1 MPPTIKVTFQDHP
14 QDFGLTFAG
23 TNLGDVYIDTIDD
36 DSEAGDLPGY
46 ETIGSA
52 AVQRPGCCSERCMDG
67 CVCVCVCVCHFATD
81 SLRTGLLLVEIGGR
95 PVQELVDS
103 GLPAAKGHAAVV
115 ALATAPTRPLAMTF
129 RPHHARSARN
139 KLKAAVGM
147 KGMLKG
153 LGAAKKTAPGASD
166 IPTGTTVKI
175 NGRQWKVLDVAD
187 GMVQLQ
193 LCKAG
198 GAVTAS
204 ALELCAACSSL
215 QAVWDC

>member
-1 MPPTIKVTFQDHP
+1 
-14 QDFGLTFAG
+14 
-23 TNLGDVYIDTIDD
+23 
-36 DSEAGDLPGY
+36 
-46 ETIGSA
+46 
-52 AVQRPGCCSERCMDG
+52 
-67 CVCVCVCVCHFATD
+67 
-81 SLRTGLLLVEIGGR
+81 LLVEIGGR

-215 QAVWDC
+215 QAVWDCWWLMADVRVVCSEKAFPCSQSQGRIERIRIVSWMYKTIDCLLVHEENMKVD